1 MRREGELLTLSRVG
15 IARLATRPAITHPRT
30 RKNDEVPHTP
40 LTSPPLPS
48 PPFPFLARDQDEL
61 ECMLSHTEMNRVP
74 ILFFANK
81 KDVPQAMSPVQCAR
95 YLELE
100 AIKDCPWQIVVR
112 CP

>member
-1 MRREGELLTLSRVG
+1 
-15 IARLATRPAITHPRT
+15 
-30 RKNDEVPHTP
+30 
-40 LTSPPLPS
+40 
-48 PPFPFLARDQDEL
+48 
-61 ECMLSHTEMNRVP
+61 MLSHTEMNRVP